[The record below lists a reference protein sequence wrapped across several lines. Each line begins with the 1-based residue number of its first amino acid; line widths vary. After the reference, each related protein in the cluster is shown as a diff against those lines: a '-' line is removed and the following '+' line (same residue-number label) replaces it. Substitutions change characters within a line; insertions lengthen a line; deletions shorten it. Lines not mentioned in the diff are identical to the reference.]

1 MQIGSM
7 KNQIIIV
14 VTSIILAFVS
24 TTVYRIWKYNEMV
37 KTITISEPE
46 IAKVN
51 DGIYEGQCDLRFV
64 YAKVRVMIKNH
75 QIKDVI
81 IIKHENSRGKK
92 AELILDDV
100 IRQQKLGVNMVTGAT
115 ASSKALLK
123 AVEDA
128 LR

>member
-37 KTITISEPE
+37 KTITISEPDL
-46 IAKVN
+46 AKVN
-51 DGIYEGQCDLRFV
+51 DGIYEGQYDFRFV
-64 YAKVRVMIKNH
+64 NAKVRVMIKNH

-92 AELILDDV
+92 AESILDDV

-128 LR
+128 LK

>member
-37 KTITISEPE
+37 KTIIISEPE

-92 AELILDDV
+92 AESILDDV